1 MLYTIVKKC
10 SDYDETEDGN
20 KDINISELINTDLN
34 KIPNDEAKVKK
45 RQIIKGKIQSV
56 GKMNKMF
63 TTLK

>member
-1 MLYTIVKKC
+1 M
-10 SDYDETEDGN
+10 G
-20 KDINISELINTDLN
+20 TDLS
-34 KIPNDEAKVKK
+34 KIPNDEVKSKK